1 MNFFIKENRVKVTKK
16 TKDSKKAAKK
26 SPFSCLSCAG
36 GGQAKFDED
45 EKPTTAS
52 PSKKT
57 AAPAESTAA
66 AVATTPAVT
75 NESASSNKK
84 QRTPKTKK
92 PKQPKTSTESSQN
105 KSATESQQQHRPKVT
120 SKSPIRSELPKDA
133 FVDVPTVITLDI
145 QHSPMKNAKQPKAVV
160 DSAKQQ
166 SQVTEVAVV
175 VAAVAPVIEPQVIS
189 APKYDENEKLFDAS
203 KFISLDTDESSGK
216 ELESQPQPTLQELV
230 DKQLEQNEIEFQL
243 ENLARESS
251 TPAVVE
257 LVSTTT
263 TTTVTQ
269 EKPSESPQDDEG
281 PMTPPTTPEL
291 KVKSAETKCVYI
303 AIFVFCFTL

>member
-1 MNFFIKENRVKVTKK
+1 
-16 TKDSKKAAKK
+16 
-26 SPFSCLSCAG
+26 LSCAG

-57 AAPAESTAA
+57 AESTDA
-66 AVATTPAVT
+66 AVAATTPAAT

-84 QRTPKTKK
+84 QRTPKPKK

-105 KSATESQQQHRPKVT
+105 KSATEPQQHHQPKVT
-120 SKSPIRSELPKDA
+120 SKSPIRSELPKDT

-145 QHSPMKNAKQPKAVV
+145 QHSPMKNAKQPKALV
-160 DSAKQQ
+160 DSTKQQ
-166 SQVTEVAVV
+166 QPQVTEVAVV
-175 VAAVAPVIEPQVIS
+175 VAAVAPVIEAQVVS
-189 APKYDENEKLFDAS
+189 GAPKYDESEKLFDAS

-216 ELESQPQPTLQELV
+216 ELVESQAQPTLQELV
-230 DKQLEQNEIEFQL
+230 NKQLEQNEIEFQL

-251 TPAVVE
+251 TPAAVEVVTTT
-257 LVSTTT
+257 TTT

-303 AIFVFCFTL
+303 VIFVFMYT